1 MMAVRI
7 GDTMAAR
14 ATITE
19 MVIVRSNFGNII
31 TAFLWMIGEELHDD
45 LLHKQS

>member
-31 TAFLWMIGEELHDD
+31 TAFLWMIREELHDD